1 MYAYISGEVVS
12 ISPAIVIIDIGG
24 LGYELKIS
32 LHTFSIIQHKKSCK
46 LFTYL
51 NVKEDLLE
59 LFGFADET
67 EKSLFVHLI
76 SVSGIGPNTARMVLS
91 SFPPNEISAAIV
103 NEDEDLIKS
112 IKGIGPKTAKRLIL
126 ELKDKLSKDFEN
138 IDLRQSLSNTLK
150 EEALSALVMLGFAKV
165 VADKAIKKSL
175 HDNPDQKSVEEL
187 IKLALKNL

>member
-150 EEALSALVMLGFAKV
+150 EEALSALVMLGFAKA

>member
-1 MYAYISGEVVS
+1 MYAYISGDIVH
-12 ISPAIVIIDIGG
+12 ISPAMVIIDIGG

-32 LHTFSIIQHKKSCK
+32 LNTFSSIQHQKRCK

-67 EKSLFVHLI
+67 EKTLFVHLI

-103 NEDEDLIKS
+103 NEDEDLIRS

-138 IDLRQSLSNTLK
+138 IELGQSLSNTLK
-150 EEALSALVMLGFAKV
+150 EEALSALVMLGFTKA

-175 HDNPDQKSVEEL
+175 HNNPNQISVEEL